1 MWISKIIRTILLLTI
16 APMLYGQNITD
27 YQWKNRLVF
36 LVGETIETPVMRSQL
51 KSFLKQ
57 ADALEERE
65 ILIIQLT
72 PKEVVVY
79 SRAESKLSPDA
90 IYYHLSISKDFKG
103 VLLVGKDGGVKLK
116 RTFEVQPEVIFSL
129 IDGMPMRKSE
139 LKSTKGNK

>member
-1 MWISKIIRTILLLTI
+1 
-16 APMLYGQNITD
+16 MLHGQNIAD

-36 LVGETIETPVMRSQL
+36 LVDDTIKTPVMRSQFKL
-51 KSFLKQ
+51 FLKQ
-57 ADALEERE
+57 ADALEDRE

-79 SRAESKLSPDA
+79 NRAENKLSPA
-90 IYYHLSISKDFKG
+90 AAYHHLSISKGFKG

-116 RTFEVQPEVIFSL
+116 RTFEVQPDVIFSL
-129 IDGMPMRKSE
+129 IDGMPLRKSE